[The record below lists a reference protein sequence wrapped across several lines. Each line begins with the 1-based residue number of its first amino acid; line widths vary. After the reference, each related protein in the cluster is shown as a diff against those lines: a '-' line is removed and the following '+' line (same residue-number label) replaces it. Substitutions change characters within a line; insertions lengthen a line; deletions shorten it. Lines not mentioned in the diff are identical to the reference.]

1 MYSKSW
7 EGEWFRGGAVKES
20 QLTEGELHSEFNQ
33 QIEFS
38 GWPIDQYLDQQEE
51 EKREKENNRQLI
63 QMF

>member
-1 MYSKSW
+1 M
-7 EGEWFRGGAVKES
+7 KES